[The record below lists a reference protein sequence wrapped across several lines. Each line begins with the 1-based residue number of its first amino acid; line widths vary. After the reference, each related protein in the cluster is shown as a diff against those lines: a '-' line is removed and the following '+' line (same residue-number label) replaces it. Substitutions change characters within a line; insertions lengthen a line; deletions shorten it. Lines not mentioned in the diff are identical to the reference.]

1 MKQITIKTQ
10 AEYDAL
16 PNKFTEYTEI
26 IIDATEPIYE
36 IRTVPENADVTL
48 TGQTVV
54 EYLYIKATLWGN
66 SQATLWGNSQATL
79 RENSQATLWENS
91 QATLRENSQATL
103 WGNSQATLWGNS
115 QATLWGNSQA
125 TLRENSQATLWEN
138 SQATL
143 WENSQATLWE
153 NSQATLWGN
162 SQVKAAFENSIIKA
176 FSSNVIIL
184 RLKHQSTLI
193 CQNCNVGVQEKDN
206 TANIIITKTMQH
218 TKQTFLDI
226 YKDSMTGNSIILY
239 KSVNPDTLCDF
250 YTGKIK
256 YEGTVTCPGWDDNEQ
271 RECGGGLHLSPTPE
285 LALSYNK
292 GKVLKCKVNIE
303 DFVVYSKNIMKV
315 RCKTVKVI
323 GEGEK

>member
-16 PNKFTEYTEI
+16 PKKFKNYTEI

-54 EYLYIKATLWGN
+54 EYLYIKATL
-66 SQATLWGNSQATL
+66 
-79 RENSQATLWENS
+79 R
-91 QATLRENSQATL
+91 
-103 WGNSQATLWGNS
+103 
-115 QATLWGNSQA
+115 
-125 TLRENSQATLWEN
+125 
-138 SQATL
+138 
-143 WENSQATLWE
+143 ENSQATLWE

-162 SQVKAAFENSIIKA
+162 SQATLRGNSQATLRENSQATLWGNSQVKAAFENSNIKA

-193 CQNCNVGVQEKDN
+193 CQNCDAGVQEKDN

-226 YKDSMTGNSIILY
+226 YKDSMTANSIILY

-256 YEGTVTCPGWDDNEQ
+256 YEGTVICPDWEDNEQ

-285 LALSYNK
+285 LALFYNK

-303 DFVVYSKNIMKV
+303 DFVVYSQNISKV
-315 RCKTVKVI
+315 RCKKVKVL
-323 GEGEK
+323 GEGDK